1 MSSEPP
7 GVDQVIAAR
16 MRERRTALGW
26 SQRRL
31 ADVMFELVTDPV
43 WNQQRVALLE
53 GDKTT
58 MRAREL
64 AALALALRVS
74 PGWLCT
80 PEGGGPVRLGSEV
93 VPMAADE
100 SEQFAE
106 ATSRV
111 AEIASRYARAL
122 REVTD
127 RARRLQEAIGDLM
140 DRPVKELPD
149 RIRIAEREV
158 TNLQGLRNDLE
169 YGLSGEAFTDAVS
182 SVVRNM
188 KGAS

>member
-1 MSSEPP
+1 M
-7 GVDQVIAAR
+7 V
-16 MRERRTALGW
+16 
-26 SQRRL
+26 
-31 ADVMFELVTDPV
+31 ELVTDPV

-93 VPMAADE
+93 VTMAADE
-100 SEQFAE
+100 NEQFAA

-111 AEIASRYARAL
+111 AEIASHYARAL
-122 REVTD
+122 REVND
-127 RARRLQEAIGDLM
+127 RARRLQEAVGDLM

-158 TNLQGLRNDLE
+158 ANLQGMRNDLE